1 MNEKLRHPPQWAS
14 SEQPLVERLLASRN
28 GEWKMKVRH
37 IVPLLNNR
45 ALRDTLILNYPFSI
59 LNYCNR

>member
-1 MNEKLRHPPQWAS
+1 MMENEPMA
-14 SEQPLVERLLASRN
+14 
-28 GEWKMKVRH
+28 EWKMKVRH